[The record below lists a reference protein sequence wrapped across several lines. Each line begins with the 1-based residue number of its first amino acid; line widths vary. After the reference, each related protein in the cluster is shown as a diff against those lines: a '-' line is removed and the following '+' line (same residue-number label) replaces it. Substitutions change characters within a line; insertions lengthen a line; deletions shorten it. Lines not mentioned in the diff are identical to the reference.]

1 VAETV
6 VDTAVIPDADPT
18 PPGIGLRS
26 WWAGRW
32 WRRAG
37 LVALLLVAGT
47 GGLHRAVDVEA
58 LSRPGDASPEAGFAR
73 DMAAHHTQAVE
84 MALLAYPKAEL
95 PTTRTMAYAIATS
108 QQGQI
113 EIMDTC

>member
-1 VAETV
+1 
-6 VDTAVIPDADPT
+6 
-18 PPGIGLRS
+18 
-26 WWAGRW
+26 
-32 WRRAG
+32 
-37 LVALLLVAGT
+37 
-47 GGLHRAVDVEA
+47 
-58 LSRPGDASPEAGFAR
+58 
-73 DMAAHHTQAVE
+73 MAAHHTQAVE